1 MQKEFQRSRSN
12 LLPSFA
18 LRWVELENY
27 QTKNERTSISLLVEN
42 FPEAAEVALTQCV
55 HYSPHLN
62 TTNPEYS
69 IRYDFK
75 YLDPGPEA
83 KHCSKRFSTVKTM
96 IKHQR
101 ERLLLHPLTLKFN
114 ERKWSTLG
122 KFGFFGDFVTYFIL
136 LVFLSLQVVLLR
148 GAPYVT
154 TSVARLQNDSDVLS
168 EIDTSEKNDTHVL
181 ISTDTS
187 GPSGYV
193 YANEYSVFVK
203 SMPIICLVFV
213 VLHVCKESF
222 HIYMQRWRYF
232 KDTSNYLRWV
242 FYLSILATTDILEID
257 AESRVKWIPW
267 GVAIFVCYTNMMLF
281 LRRYRLFGTYISMYT
296 EVIKTVVQ
304 VMVVFVF
311 LVLGFALAFYILFKE
326 QVKVIKR
333 MRYKNSGYR
342 LPPLGNEMWW

>member
-1 MQKEFQRSRSN
+1 M
-12 LLPSFA
+12 
-18 LRWVELENY
+18 ELENY
-27 QTKNERTSISLLVEN
+27 QTKNGQTSISLPVEN
-42 FPEAAEVALTQCV
+42 FPEAAEVVLTQCV

-62 TTNPEYS
+62 TTDPEYA
-69 IRYDFK
+69 ITYDFK
-75 YLDPGPEA
+75 YLDPSPEV
-83 KHCSKRFSTVKTM
+83 KDCSKRFSAVKTM

-114 ERKWSTLG
+114 ERKWSSLG

-136 LVFLSLQVVLLR
+136 LIFLSIFVVQLR
-148 GAPYVT
+148 GVPDET
-154 TSVARLQNDSDVLS
+154 TFFRLENGTDVLS
-168 EIDTSEKNDTHVL
+168 EINTSEHVYYEDK
-181 ISTDTS
+181 S
-187 GPSGYV
+187 
-193 YANEYSVFVK
+193 AFAESV
-203 SMPIICLVFV
+203 PTICLVFV
-213 VLHVCKESF
+213 ILHVCKEF
-222 HIYMQRWRYF
+222 FLIYMQRWRYF

-326 QVKVIKR
+326 QVKVIKK

-342 LPPLGNEMWW
+342 LPPLGNEMWR